1 MRRIIVVVVSFVS
14 LLFGGCR
21 VVPAGYGGGYYQ
33 SRYAVAFLGGRP
45 TCIIPDDG
53 SADWAMSV
61 RGADRVYH
69 EREAHRWVESH
80 PDYNYAA
87 LPHCAARESAG
98 SSRGQPGGW
107 YYYRRW

>member
-1 MRRIIVVVVSFVS
+1 MKRLTAVGFFVS
-14 LLFGGCR
+14 LLFVGGCYR
-21 VVPAGYGGGYYQ
+21 VPVGYNGGHHP
-33 SRYAVAFLGGRP
+33 SRYFVAFMGGQP
-45 TCIIPDDG
+45 SCIIPDDG
-53 SADWAMSV
+53 LMDWAKRV
-61 RGADRVYH
+61 PGADRVYH